1 MSTDQPPPGASGEP
15 PENDPFRK
23 PPPGGGESTP
33 PPGASGSPYDSAPPP
48 PPPPPGG
55 GAPPPPGGGY
65 ASHPYGENPYGGA
78 QGAGDPLAGMP
89 PLASRGRRLVA
100 RIIDWLIVGIPL
112 TLITAPFFGTFNWD
126 TDNTGGQ
133 WGQGLL
139 YVLVYLVYEGLML
152 TSRGQTLGKM
162 AMKIRVGML
171 ENGAVPAGSP
181 GWTRAAV
188 YSLPNLVPC
197 IGTLFWLVNVLY
209 CTWDKPYQQCV
220 HDKAAKTVVVAST

>member
-1 MSTDQPPPGASGEP
+1 
-15 PENDPFRK
+15 
-23 PPPGGGESTP
+23 
-33 PPGASGSPYDSAPPP
+33 
-48 PPPPPGG
+48 
-55 GAPPPPGGGY
+55 
-65 ASHPYGENPYGGA
+65 
-78 QGAGDPLAGMP
+78 MP